1 MKNPFIEKKEFK
13 TIMFI
18 AVIVAVTSQLYINVF
33 ADSFRISFAVIILS
47 FLILTLGVN
56 ISNVKI
62 CSVTAIFV
70 FIFRVCVHTAMHDN
84 LHGIANYIP
93 NAVFYVVFGIL
104 FSILCTNKH
113 TIKPSQ
119 IFITAFICDFLSN
132 VCEICIT
139 NSSLSFETANNV
151 IVTLAAI
158 AAVRASA
165 AWLLIITEKQYRTLL
180 QREEHENRYQRLFLM
195 TTGLKNE
202 IFFMKKNSEEIERV
216 MGTAYKLYENLQ
228 NSDLSPQIKNMSLE
242 LAKDVHEIKK
252 DYIRIIKGIENE
264 INDDY
269 DEKQM
274 KFSDL
279 LHILKDTT
287 HHLIESKNLKINLN
301 FNCCDDFYTHLHYE
315 LMNIFKNLV
324 TNAIEAIEG
333 GEKGDTITLEQALVD
348 HQFIFVI
355 KDNGPGIS
363 KRHLPNI
370 FKMGYSTKFDYVT
383 GNIYRG
389 VGLCGVKSTIEEQFG
404 GSIEVDSVFGDGT
417 QFTIK
422 VPKEAISFENDS
434 ANN

>member
-1 MKNPFIEKKEFK
+1 MKKILRNYSDSAK
-13 TIMFI
+13 I
-18 AVIVAVTSQLYINVF
+18 AIIASIVALSSQIYINVF
-33 ADSFRISFAVIILS
+33 ADSFRISLAVIILS
-47 FLILTLGVN
+47 FLILTLGIN

-62 CSVTAIFV
+62 CSVTALFV
-70 FIFRVCVHTAMHDN
+70 FIFRICVHITMHDN
-84 LHGIANYIP
+84 LHSIADYIP

-132 VCEICIT
+132 ICEICIT
-139 NSSLSFETANNV
+139 NSSLSFETANDV
-151 IVTLAAI
+151 IVTLTAI
-158 AAVRASA
+158 AAIRAFA

-202 IFFMKKNSEEIERV
+202 IFFMKKNSEEIENV
-216 MGTAYKLYENLQ
+216 MGTAYRLYEKLSNT
-228 NSDLSPQIKNMSLE
+228 DLDPEIKNMSLA

-264 INDDY
+264 ISEKY

-274 KFSDL
+274 KFSDI
-279 LHILKDTT
+279 LHILKNSTYNLLEEKD
-287 HHLIESKNLKINLN
+287 LKINLKFEYKDN
-301 FNCCDDFYTHLHYE
+301 FVTHEHYE

-324 TNAIEAIEG
+324 TNAIEAIES
-333 GEKGDTITLEQALVD
+333 EETGDTITIEQSLVD
-348 HQFIFVI
+348 NEYIFVV

-370 FKMGYSTKFDYVT
+370 FKMGYSTKFDYAT

-389 VGLCGVKSTIEEQFG
+389 VGLCGVKATVEENFG
-404 GSIEVDSVFGDGT
+404 GTISVNSVFGNGT

-422 VPKEAISFENDS
+422 IPAAKISVPQ
-434 ANN
+434 